1 MHFTQKTYYFQKIV
15 TSLFLCQKLRMTH
28 QNVRKKKGFYPI
40 IITCLLCLLF
50 LKKNGVDFFDNG
62 EVTASLRYAFH
73 TKNILF
79 PKNCHVA
86 VSGSKVTNDPSKCS
100 QEKGLLPYYHNP
112 FVMFVIFEKNMAL
125 VFLTMARLRLPFD
138 MHFTQKTYYF
148 QKIVTS
154 PFLSQKLQ
162 MTHQNVRKKE
172 GFYPIIIT
180 CLLCLLFLKKMAT
193 LEKNGKNGFFQC

>member
-1 MHFTQKTYYFQKIV
+1 
-15 TSLFLCQKLRMTH
+15 MTH
-28 QNVRKKKGFYPI
+28 QNVCKKEGFYPI

-79 PKNCHVA
+79 SKNCHVA
-86 VSGSKVTNDPSKCS
+86 VSVSKVTNDPSKCS
-100 QEKGLLPYYHNP
+100 QERGLLPYYHNL
-112 FVMFVIFEKNMAL
+112 FVMFVIFEKMAL
-125 VFLTMARLRLPFD
+125 ILLTMARLQLPFN

-148 QKIVTS
+148 QKTVTS
-154 PFLSQKLQ
+154 PFLGLKLQ

-180 CLLCLLFLKKMAT
+180 CLLCLLFLRKMAT
-193 LEKNGKNGFFQC
+193 LEKKRQKRLFSMLI

>member
-1 MHFTQKTYYFQKIV
+1 MALIFLTMARLRLPFDMHFTQKTYYFQKIV
-15 TSLFLCQKLRMTH
+15 TSPFLCQKLRMTH

-112 FVMFVIFEKNMAL
+112 FV
-125 VFLTMARLRLPFD
+125 
-138 MHFTQKTYYF
+138 
-148 QKIVTS
+148 IV
-154 PFLSQKLQ
+154 
-162 MTHQNVRKKE
+162 
-172 GFYPIIIT
+172 
-180 CLLCLLFLKKMAT
+180 CLLTVLYNGTKSYQHNMKKQKVET
-193 LEKNGKNGFFQC
+193 KIRYK

>member
-1 MHFTQKTYYFQKIV
+1 MARLRLPFDMHFTQKT
-15 TSLFLCQKLRMTH
+15 FLGQKLQMTH

-79 PKNCHVA
+79 QKNCHVA

-125 VFLTMARLRLPFD
+125 FFLTMARLRLPFD

-154 PFLSQKLQ
+154 PFLGQKLQ
-162 MTHQNVRKKE
+162 MTHQTVRKKK
-172 GFYPIIIT
+172 GFYPIIIA

-193 LEKNGKNGFFQC
+193 LGKNGKNGFFQC

>member
-1 MHFTQKTYYFQKIV
+1 
-15 TSLFLCQKLRMTH
+15 
-28 QNVRKKKGFYPI
+28 
-40 IITCLLCLLF
+40 
-50 LKKNGVDFFDNG
+50 
-62 EVTASLRYAFH
+62 
-73 TKNILF
+73 
-79 PKNCHVA
+79 
-86 VSGSKVTNDPSKCS
+86 
-100 QEKGLLPYYHNP
+100 
-112 FVMFVIFEKNMAL
+112 MFVIFEKNMAL

-154 PFLSQKLQ
+154 PFLGQKLQ

-172 GFYPIIIT
+172 DFYPIIIT

>member
-1 MHFTQKTYYFQKIV
+1 MFA
-15 TSLFLCQKLRMTH
+15 
-28 QNVRKKKGFYPI
+28 RKRAFYPI

-79 PKNCHVA
+79 SKNCHVA
-86 VSGSKVTNDPSKCS
+86 VFWSKVTNDPSKCS
-100 QEKGLLPYYHNP
+100 QERGLL
-112 FVMFVIFEKNMAL
+112 
-125 VFLTMARLRLPFD
+125 T
-138 MHFTQKTYYF
+138 
-148 QKIVTS
+148 
-154 PFLSQKLQ
+154 
-162 MTHQNVRKKE
+162 
-172 GFYPIIIT
+172 IIIT

>member
-1 MHFTQKTYYFQKIV
+1 MALIFLTMARLRLPFDMHFTQKTYYFQKIV
-15 TSLFLCQKLRMTH
+15 TSPFLGQKLQMTH

-40 IITCLLCLLF
+40 IITCLLYLLF
-50 LKKNGVDFFDNG
+50 LKK
-62 EVTASLRYAFH
+62 
-73 TKNILF
+73 
-79 PKNCHVA
+79 
-86 VSGSKVTNDPSKCS
+86 
-100 QEKGLLPYYHNP
+100 
-112 FVMFVIFEKNMAL
+112 MAL

-154 PFLSQKLQ
+154 PFLGQKLQ

-172 GFYPIIIT
+172 GFYPISIT

-193 LEKNGKNGFFQC
+193 LEKNGKNGLFQCWFRNPGEILNLLINFATRTEKKVSTSRKQTLNNTSCPFVEFHS